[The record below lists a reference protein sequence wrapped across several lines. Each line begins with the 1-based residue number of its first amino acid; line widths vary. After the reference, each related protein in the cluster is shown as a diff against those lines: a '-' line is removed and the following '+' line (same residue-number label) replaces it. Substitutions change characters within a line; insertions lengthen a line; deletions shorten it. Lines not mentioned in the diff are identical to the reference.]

1 MFLYG
6 ASADGVRPAFF
17 RKGGP
22 AELQRRIDRGDLRPS
37 FGPAT
42 LDPRAGAVL
51 IGARPLLI
59 AFNIELRTGG
69 LEDARAI
76 AAAVR
81 GSSGGMPGVQAL
93 GLLLPASGVVQVS
106 INVIDT
112 EQAQLAEVVAC
123 VREAAAERGVEVGRS
138 ELVGLLPEGAVA
150 DPALLG
156 LDALTDAHVLERRIA
171 QG

>member
-1 MFLYG
+1 M
-6 ASADGVRPAFF
+6 RPAFF

-22 AELQRRIDRGDLRPS
+22 AELQRRIDSGELRPS

-69 LEDARAI
+69 LEDAQAI

-81 GSSGGMPGVQAL
+81 ASSGGMPGVQAL
-93 GLLLPASGVVQVS
+93 GLLLPASGR
-106 INVIDT
+106 
-112 EQAQLAEVVAC
+112 C
-123 VREAAAERGVEVGRS
+123 RCRS
-138 ELVGLLPEGAVA
+138 
-150 DPALLG
+150 
-156 LDALTDAHVLERRIA
+156 T
-171 QG
+171 

>member
-1 MFLYG
+1 M
-6 ASADGVRPAFF
+6 
-17 RKGGP
+17 
-22 AELQRRIDRGDLRPS
+22 
-37 FGPAT
+37 
-42 LDPRAGAVL
+42 L

-59 AFNIELRTGG
+59 AFNIELRTGD
-69 LEDARAI
+69 LEDAQAI

-81 GSSGGMPGVQAL
+81 ASSGGMPGVQAL
-93 GLLLPASGVVQVS
+93 GLLLPSSGVVQVS

-112 EQAQLAEVVAC
+112 EQAPLADVVAR

-156 LDALTDAHVLERRIA
+156 LDALTDEHVLERRIA
-171 QG
+171 QE